1 MAITALLAPL
11 VAFITVVLVVM
22 GLYALLTQERA
33 AVRQRLSRYGVGQSG
48 ATVTSAGTTPLLR
61 DRKMSTIGAFDQ
73 ALQRS
78 TYAERV
84 ALDLARAAVP
94 LRVGEYL
101 LLRWLLVL
109 VLFLVPF
116 AFRMPWYIDFIF
128 AAIGFYL
135 PKGWVSSREKAR
147 VRKIEDQLVDALTM
161 MANSLRAGSSFLQ
174 AMEMVSKE
182 LPPPISQE
190 FGQVLAE
197 VSVGAPVD
205 ESLADMSRRV
215 RSYDVYL
222 ITTAMI
228 IQRQVGGNLSEVL
241 NNIAHTIRE
250 RQRLLRQVQVETAEQ
265 RFSAYILLAL
275 PVFMLFVIS
284 ILNRPYIDT
293 LLEPGVGRILLGVA
307 LVLQIFGYFVMR
319 RIADVK
325 V

>member
-1 MAITALLAPL
+1 
-11 VAFITVVLVVM
+11 
-22 GLYALLTQERA
+22 
-33 AVRQRLSRYGVGQSG
+33 
-48 ATVTSAGTTPLLR
+48 
-61 DRKMSTIGAFDQ
+61 
-73 ALQRS
+73 
-78 TYAERV
+78 
-84 ALDLARAAVP
+84 
-94 LRVGEYL
+94 VGEYL
-101 LLRWLLVL
+101 LLRWLAAVG
-109 VLFLVPF
+109 LFLIPF
-116 AFRMPWYIDFIF
+116 AFRMPWYLDLIF
-128 AAIGFYL
+128 AIIGFYI
-135 PKGWVSSREKAR
+135 PKVWVGQREKDR
-147 VRKIEDQLVDALTM
+147 VKKIEDQLVDALTM

-190 FGQVLAE
+190 FAQVLAE

-205 ESLADMSRRV
+205 ESLTDMSRRV

-222 ITTAMI
+222 IITAMT

-265 RFSAYILLAL
+265 RVSAYILLAL
-275 PVFMLFVIS
+275 PVFMLFIIS
-284 ILNRPYIDT
+284 ILNRTYIDT
-293 LLEPGVGRILLGVA
+293 LLEPGVGRILLALA